1 MSSEPSEPSA
11 AIAHSSTAPAVLGR
25 QAAGDTIHNSAQD
38 SVVTGHV
45 DQARSVPLVSFAKE
59 TGVAEPLQHLQI
71 AKQFLA
77 SLDPAAVELISRDTE
92 TVDPHAAQALV
103 AYAEYMLFE
112 LKNSCQ
118 HDEWYYFRMLYLK
131 SQSTQKLATDLG
143 KSEQEILSLIS
154 EILRGFRQK
163 RSARAAHNTLLCW
176 GLSGEELQQLATNFP
191 DLLLL
196 PQIAAPQA
204 TSPTPL
210 LISSTVE
217 QEFLDWYQHQEFV
230 GQSLPPII
238 LLQSPST
245 SVSVSLRLRLS
256 GMVAPGNWARL
267 SQLLQCREL
276 QASEGTAAEAG
287 LFLQLSESL
296 EIQCRGNEW
305 LPPAFWR
312 ICPAELAD
320 HIRGCPTCRN
330 AALNVLRTQASSPR
344 RDSDQT
350 SNESDQLDE
359 LWDDPVDPDSDPS
372 LSG

>member
-1 MSSEPSEPSA
+1 MSSEPSEPTVAS
-11 AIAHSSTAPAVLGR
+11 AHSSTAPAVLGR
-25 QAAGDTIHNSAQD
+25 QATGDTIHNSAQN

-45 DQARSVPLVSFAKE
+45 DQARSLPLVSFAKE
-59 TGVAEPLQHLQI
+59 TGVADPLQHLQI
-71 AKQFLA
+71 ARQFMA
-77 SLDPAAVELISRDTE
+77 SLDPAAVELVGRDTDA
-92 TVDPHAAQALV
+92 VDQHAAQALV

-131 SQSTQKLATDLG
+131 SQSPQKLATDLA

-154 EILRGFRQK
+154 EILRGFQQK
-163 RSARAAHNTLLCW
+163 RSARASHNTLLCW

-196 PQIAAPQA
+196 PQITAPQT

-217 QEFLDWYQHQEFV
+217 PEFLDWYQHQEFV

-267 SQLLQCREL
+267 SQLLQCRQL

-320 HIRGCPTCRN
+320 HIRACPTCRN
-330 AALNVLRTQASSPR
+330 AALHVLRTQASSPR